1 MGPLEDQQHDL
12 ICGRRPRRLQ
22 AAAVGRHSGWAEH
35 GGDGDERRAV
45 MRHEQMYGAEKMLVD
60 IISAHSVFI
69 LLPARALSLTR
80 SPIEGM
86 STLPPPHRLLA
97 V

>member
-1 MGPLEDQQHDL
+1 
-12 ICGRRPRRLQ
+12 
-22 AAAVGRHSGWAEH
+22 
-35 GGDGDERRAV
+35 

-60 IISAHSVFI
+60 ITSAHSVFI

-86 STLPPPHRLLA
+86 STLPPPHLIRQSIYFAFILF
-97 V
+97 